1 MAKKS
6 WPYGVTSWEYT
17 VKFAQL
23 LFGVDVAYEKY
34 SHRLPCESQKS
45 FLLFAK
51 GACAQG
57 KPFHRIADFIEPQL
71 PEIEQWEQ
79 TFRGNSQRPN
89 KSQQMLSQKGGIV
102 YY

>member
-23 LFGVDVAYEKY
+23 LFRVDVAYEKY
-34 SHRLPCESQKS
+34 SH
-45 FLLFAK
+45 AK